1 MWIRRAS
8 NCAAAILI
16 GAVLHATA
24 SPQTP
29 QNGSDRAQI
38 QTTLTIAPGERVPL
52 QLEVFLNGRPRNLI
66 SAFTMYADGRITSPA
81 SELIEIGLQVP
92 SGLQHAAEIDIGAL
106 PEVSFAYDEAGQAI
120 RFTTSAKALR
130 PVTLDGR
137 PASAFVRP
145 ATPPLGTVL
154 NYTLFA
160 SGSDRDG
167 KQSFDGLSGGFDLR
181 TFGRFGLIENTFV
194 ARAGGSDDGFIR
206 LDSLY
211 MHEDFDGVSSFSAG
225 DFVSGGFSWTRPIRM
240 GGVQLRRSFGI
251 RPDIVTIPTPSFGGS
266 AAAPSTV
273 DLYINGIRTLSEDV
287 SPGPFEIMHP
297 PVVYGGGTASVV
309 VRDVLGRETV
319 STTQFY
325 ASPQLLAPGLND
337 YSIELGVARR
347 NYGVLSSDYDDSLA
361 GSASWRAGLT
371 PGLTV
376 QAHAEATSGMAN
388 IGGGVIATIGSIGLA
403 TAAVAG
409 SASDRGSGALAD
421 VSFESRMPGFSLT
434 LRSQRVFGDH
444 NDLASWT
451 DGSMH
456 HRSRHVFGLPREFD
470 QVSLSSPL
478 PWKGGSWGSSLIM
491 AKYDDQPDSELLSL
505 YYTHE
510 FGPVS
515 LFATG
520 VKDFAG
526 GSGDGLY
533 VGLRIPLGKH
543 ISGTTGVSQR
553 AGGSATFVQA
563 ARQQQREPGSIGWAI
578 RAETADRE
586 ELEAAARYS
595 TSFADFEAGVRVNDD
610 LKSANATMEGSLAL
624 IGGELFATEHVNGS
638 FALVD
643 VGAPGV
649 AVSHENRP
657 AGKTNLRG
665 RILIPEMT
673 PYTANRIAIDPENL
687 PIDANIGAT
696 NTTIIPRG
704 RSAAYVDL
712 RVKLDTT
719 SALVELLD
727 ATGRPLPAG
736 SVIDLAGASD
746 TFAVGYDGLAFI
758 DQLQP
763 SIRITV
769 TLPDGAS
776 CQASFNYKPSTGE
789 QVRINGVVCGATQ

>member
-8 NCAAAILI
+8 NCAAAILV
-16 GAVLHATA
+16 GAVAHAKA
-24 SPQTP
+24 SAQTP
-29 QNGSDRAQI
+29 QNGSDRGQL

-52 QLEVFLNGRPRNLI
+52 QLEVFLNGRARNLI
-66 SAFTMYADGRITSPA
+66 SSFLIYSDGRITSPA
-81 SELIEIGLQVP
+81 TELIEIGLQIP
-92 SGLQHAAEIDIGAL
+92 QNLQHSTEIDIGAL
-106 PEVSFAYDEAGQAI
+106 PEVSYAYDEAGQAI
-120 RFTTSAKALR
+120 RFTTSARALR

-137 PASAFVRP
+137 PSAAFVHP

-160 SGSDRDG
+160 SGTDRDG
-167 KQSFDGLSGGFDLR
+167 KTTFDGLSGGFDLR
-181 TFGRFGLIENTFV
+181 TFGKFGLIENTFV
-194 ARAGGSDDGFIR
+194 ARAGGADDDFIR

-240 GGVQLRRSFGI
+240 GGIQLRRSFGL
-251 RPDIVTIPTPSFGGS
+251 RPDIVTIPTPTFGGS

-287 SPGPFEIMHP
+287 SPGPFEILHP

-319 STTQFY
+319 STSQFY

-337 YSIELGVARR
+337 YSLELGVARR
-347 NYGVLSSDYDDSLA
+347 NYGILSADYDDSLA
-361 GSASWRAGLT
+361 GSASWRSGINT
-371 PGLTV
+371 GLTV
-376 QAHAEATSGMAN
+376 QAHAEATDGMAN
-388 IGGGVIATIGSIGLA
+388 IGGGIITTVGSFGLVS
-403 TAAVAG
+403 AAVAG
-409 SASDRGSGALAD
+409 STSDRGNGGLAD

-456 HRSRHVFGLPREFD
+456 HGGRHVFGLPREFD

-478 PWKGGSWGSSLIM
+478 PWKGSSWGASLIN
-491 AKYDDQPDSELLSL
+491 ASYDDQPDSELLSL
-505 YYTHE
+505 YYTQE

-526 GSGDGLY
+526 GNGDGLY
-533 VGLRIPLGKH
+533 VGLRIPLGEH
-543 ISGTTGVSQR
+543 LSGTSGVSQR

-563 ARQQQREPGSIGWAI
+563 ARQQQREPGSLGWAV
-578 RAETADRE
+578 RAETGERE
-586 ELEAAARYS
+586 EFEAAARYS
-595 TSFADFEAGVRVNDD
+595 TSFADFEAGVRVSDT
-610 LKSANATMEGSLAL
+610 LKSANATMEGSIAMV
-624 IGGELFATEHVNGS
+624 GGEVFASEHVNGS
-638 FALVD
+638 FAVVD
-643 VGAPGV
+643 VGAPNV

-657 AGKTNLRG
+657 VGKTNLRG
-665 RILIPEMT
+665 RIMIPEMT

-687 PIDANIGAT
+687 PVDANISAT
-696 NTTIIPRG
+696 NTTVVPRG

-727 ATGRPLPAG
+727 QSGKPLPAG
-736 SVIDLAGASD
+736 SAIDLPGATESY
-746 TFAVGYDGLAFI
+746 AVGYDGLAFI

-763 SIRITV
+763 RNRITV
-769 TLPDGAS
+769 TLPTGSS
-776 CQASFNYKPSTGE
+776 CQASFDYKPAAGE
-789 QVRINGVVCGATQ
+789 QVRINGVVCGASP